1 MKKIM
6 LPIIIAVFF
15 TSCTEIYYPAPQPE
29 FAKELTE
36 IPEKFQGEF
45 WRVGAIMND
54 SSIDSSFYVVTEN
67 QIKADG
73 KVVFDSENT
82 VFKSWLNYLF
92 LNQKEDS
99 LIESDFWGCII
110 IHTNGLKGENEKIT
124 YKQINTENVDWSS
137 FDLADTDEGNSHIY
151 IQNLSTTQFHYLLKK
166 AEGSSIRSE
175 IHRIK

>member
-45 WRVGAIMND
+45 WRVNSIMND
-54 SSIDSSFYVVTEN
+54 TIIDSSFYVVTEN
-67 QIKADG
+67 QIKLNEG
-73 KVVFDSENT
+73 TWDSENT

-110 IHTNGLKGENEKIT
+110 IHTNGLKGENERIT
-124 YKQINTENVDWSS
+124 YKQIKKENVDWSS

-166 AEGSSIRSE
+166 AEGGGIQFE

>member
-45 WRVGAIMND
+45 WRVNSIMND
-54 SSIDSSFYVVTEN
+54 TIIDSSFYVVTEN
-67 QIKADG
+67 QIKLNEG
-73 KVVFDSENT
+73 TWDSENT

-110 IHTNGLKGENEKIT
+110 IHTNGLKGENERIT

-151 IQNLSTTQFHYLLKK
+151 IQNLSTTQFHYLLKR
-166 AEGSSIRSE
+166 AGGTWTGTE

>member
-45 WRVGAIMND
+45 WRVNSIMND
-54 SSIDSSFYVVTEN
+54 TIIDSSFYVVTEN
-67 QIKADG
+67 QIKLNEG
-73 KVVFDSENT
+73 TWDSENT

>member
-1 MKKIM
+1 MKKNI
-6 LPIIIAVFF
+6 LSIIIAVFF

-45 WRVGAIMND
+45 WRVQSIMND
-54 SSIDSSFYVVTEN
+54 TIIDSSFYVVTEN
-67 QIKADG
+67 QIKMDG
-73 KVVFDSENT
+73 GTWDSENT

-99 LIESDFWGCII
+99 ISDYWRCII
-110 IHTNGLKGENEKIT
+110 IHTNGLKGENERIT
-124 YKQINTENVDWSS
+124 YKQIKKENVDWSS
-137 FDLADTDEGNSHIY
+137 FDLADTDEGNSDIY

-166 AEGSSIRSE
+166 AEGIGISSE
-175 IHRIK
+175 IHRIQ